1 LDTACNSKKHINN
14 TSNLMR
20 IGNVHLI
27 TIILPSFTGNV
38 IPYLWKKS
46 ISAKIVKK
54 LWFVNFI
61 EYNLVIETWK
71 R

>member
-1 LDTACNSKKHINN
+1 
-14 TSNLMR
+14 MR

-27 TIILPSFTGNV
+27 TIILPSLTGNV
-38 IPYLWKKS
+38 IPYLWRKS
-46 ISAKIVKK
+46 ISVKIVKK

-71 R
+71 H